1 MIVNGLRL
9 YFLAVHIATPPPP
22 SFHFNMPVFHVSLVS
37 QFPQVFFVHLI
48 WKRTLEASG
57 IGNMESQHKRSTSSS
72 IWIFVV
78 GEERMR
84 PGPLVGVSAT
94 ALLFSSSALML
105 LSWVVKSVVLRC
117 LLMTCNVLIVL

>member
-9 YFLAVHIATPPPP
+9 YFLAVHIATTPPP
-22 SFHFNMPVFHVSLVS
+22 SFHFNMPIFHVSLVS

-72 IWIFVV
+72 IWIF
-78 GEERMR
+78 EAR
-84 PGPLVGVSAT
+84 PIGWGQ
-94 ALLFSSSALML
+94 FY
-105 LSWVVKSVVLRC
+105 C
-117 LLMTCNVLIVL
+117 FIVFFQCFDAVELGS